1 MSSQKFVRPIFD
13 NPFFN
18 IEELPNDTI
27 KRKPEPLI
35 LANSDPNDTSLVIS
49 KDVDLDINKKT
60 WLRIYVPR
68 RIIANH
74 DNDKLPV
81 IFYYH
86 GGGFVFFHANS
97 YGWDLFCQRLA
108 ENLGAMVIAL
118 EYRLAP
124 ENRLPAAY
132 DDAIDGLYWIKS
144 TQDEWIRNYSDLSNV
159 YLFGSSSGGNMA
171 YHAGLRVA
179 SSSYKELEPVKIK
192 GLILHQPYFS
202 GKNRTESEE
211 KLKDDQLLPLHAID
225 KMFDL
230 SLPKG
235 TLDHDHEYS
244 NPFLNGGSKHLDDMV
259 TRGWG
264 ILVTGVSEDPL
275 VDGARNFANFVEEKG
290 IKTFKLFGDGYHVA
304 EFFEPSLAAVLFD
317 ATRDFISA
325 TKS

>member
-13 NPFFN
+13 NPFLN

-27 KRKPEPLI
+27 KRQPEPLTQ
-35 LANSDPNDTSLVIS
+35 ANFDPNGTSLVIS
-49 KDVDLDINKKT
+49 KDVDLDSNKKT
-60 WLRIYVPR
+60 WMRIYVPR

-74 DNDKLPV
+74 DDDKLPV

-86 GGGFVFFHANS
+86 GGGFVFFHVNS
-97 YGWDLFCQRLA
+97 YGSDLFCQQLS
-108 ENLGAMVIAL
+108 EKLDAMIIAL

-132 DDAIDGLYWIKS
+132 DDAIDGLNWIKS
-144 TQDEWIRNYSDLSNV
+144 TQDEWIQNYADLSNV
-159 YLFGSSSGGNMA
+159 YLFGSSSGGNLA

-179 SSSYKELEPVKIK
+179 SFSDKELEPVKIK

-211 KLKDDQLLPLHAID
+211 KLKDDPTLPFQAID

-244 NPFLNGGSKHLDDMV
+244 NPLLNGGSKHLDDMI

-275 VDGARNFANFVEEKG
+275 IDASRNFADFIEKKG
-290 IKTFKLFGDGYHVA
+290 VKTFKLFGDGYHVI
-304 EFFEPSLAAVLFD
+304 ELFEPSKAAVLFD
-317 ATRDFISA
+317 AIRDLISA
-325 TKS
+325 TKN